1 MSFSSPCW
9 GCQDRQ
15 ASDPGSP
22 HRPAGPRG
30 TSGRDDCGRS
40 RTKQRHDSDRGPLYA
55 AAAGFQGGETGH
67 MDVTTV
73 NDRHLYRATV
83 VLRDAQDPMGQVELP
98 ARVVRF
104 GPPGWLTV
112 VHGSADAGVVVL
124 YPTARV

>member
-1 MSFSSPCW
+1 
-9 GCQDRQ
+9 
-15 ASDPGSP
+15 
-22 HRPAGPRG
+22 
-30 TSGRDDCGRS
+30 
-40 RTKQRHDSDRGPLYA
+40 
-55 AAAGFQGGETGH
+55 

-124 YPTARV
+124 YPTARVLEISHLGEAGPSAHGPAGD